1 MTGLPLASAQCHGA
15 SSTVTWM
22 WPIRGATASADSS
35 KDGDNAQVLGAV
47 FNEQHA
53 AR

>member
-1 MTGLPLASAQCHGA
+1 MTGLPLASAQCHAA

-22 WPIRGATASADSS
+22 CPIRGATASAGQS
-35 KDGDNAQVLGAV
+35 KDRHHVQVLGTIL
-47 FNEQHA
+47 NEQHA